1 MHHFR
6 CVQCDLIINT
16 LWKGFCQFG
25 HTGFHSLSYIKGV
38 RARKLIN
45 RNTSCRLSL
54 QTRYDIVPLTT
65 QLYMSYI
72 FQAKNPSV
80 LFYTKND
87 FPEFIRRVQSSFY
100 IQCILESIATRPTKG
115 LSDISCRN
123 FHVLR
128 LNSGINLLGTKIT
141 DAHSL
146 RIKPNAHGIVT
157 GPHNI
162 DRTYPRHTS
171 QLVHQIQVCIV
182 SQIKTVINA
191 IARQS
196 KHHHNIR

>member
-16 LWKGFCQFG
+16 LWKGFSQFG
-25 HTGFHSLSYIKGV
+25 HTSFLSLSHIKGV
-38 RARKLIN
+38 RTRELID
-45 RNTSCRLSL
+45 RNAGGRFSL
-54 QTRYDIVPLTT
+54 QTRYDIVSLTA
-65 QLYMSYI
+65 QLYMRHI
-72 FQAKNPSV
+72 FQSKNPSV

-100 IQCILESIATRPTKG
+100 IQCILESIATRPSKG
-115 LSDISCRN
+115 LSDISSRN

-146 RIKPNAHGIVT
+146 RIKPNTHGIVT
-157 GPHNI
+157 GSHYI
-162 DRTYPRHTS
+162 DCTYPRHTS
-171 QLVHQIQVCIV
+171 QLVHQIQICIV

-196 KHHHNIR
+196 KHHHNIG